1 MTFNIRNR
9 NQDSRNLCCSNQ
21 MLTFLS
27 EFSSLIKKFII
38 LLVPGMAKNTF
49 CRLLGFSQT
58 ELRQPRKNSPAGVR
72 LSTSKVGRMCSAL
85 FRAVSESPEGRCA
98 WASLGLCPSGQVWA
112 WEQPDRSLK
121 HWAPWSGLLY
131 CFHFLLPDVG
141 VPFTSLPGSPFLKST
156 RLSMAA
162 LGLRCCMQDFLRL
175 WQLEAALQLRCTG
188 FSLRRRSGRALGMRA
203 SEVAAHALSS
213 CGSGAPE
220 HGLSGCGSQA

>member
-85 FRAVSESPEGRCA
+85 LRAVSESPEGRCA
-98 WASLGLCPSGQVWA
+98 WASLGLCPPGQVWA

-131 CFHFLLPDVG
+131 CFHVLLPDVG
-141 VPFTSLPGSPFLKST
+141 VPFTSLPGSHFLKST
-156 RLSMAA
+156 RWRSVSLKKPLSVVSSQRWGQ
-162 LGLRCCMQDFLRL
+162 GLTLNFGLFLL
-175 WQLEAALQLRCTG
+175 KDYPIIS
-188 FSLRRRSGRALGMRA
+188 FKVSLLFMSNYKCDLNSKHRNTCRMWKST
-203 SEVAAHALSS
+203 S
-213 CGSGAPE
+213 
-220 HGLSGCGSQA
+220 